1 MGSDRFAMIMNAVY
15 GLVLRKQG
23 PTLAVRA
30 AHFAL
35 LYTMDLS
42 FHREMIPSNNNLSLV
57 QAQRML
63 DAKMTR
69 VG

>member
-1 MGSDRFAMIMNAVY
+1 MEGDGFAIIMKAVY

-23 PTLAVRA
+23 PILAVRA

-35 LYTMDLS
+35 LYTLGFS
-42 FHREMIPSNNNLSLV
+42 FHREKIPSNNNLSALR
-57 QAQRML
+57 AQKRL
-63 DAKMTR
+63 DAKTTR